1 MAGHGRVGNAGDAT
15 TGAGVAMPACVA
27 RWLLTAL
34 DEGARVVVV
43 HGAVW
48 LYRARAW
55 LEREAQR

>member
-1 MAGHGRVGNAGDAT
+1 
-15 TGAGVAMPACVA
+15 MPACVV

-55 LEREAQR
+55 LEREAAR